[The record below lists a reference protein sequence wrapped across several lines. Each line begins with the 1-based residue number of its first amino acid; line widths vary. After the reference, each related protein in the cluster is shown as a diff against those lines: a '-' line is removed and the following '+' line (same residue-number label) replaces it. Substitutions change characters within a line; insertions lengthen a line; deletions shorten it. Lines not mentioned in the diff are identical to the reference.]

1 MATTLERSSTSHLR
15 GLRCRAC
22 HVLQPAD
29 ERYICGEC
37 YGPIEPEYDLAAFDA
52 QARRMHLG
60 VTAE

>member
-15 GLRCRAC
+15 GLRCRAW

-37 YGPIEPEYDLAAFDA
+37 YGPGEPE
-52 QARRMHLG
+52 
-60 VTAE
+60 